1 MRVRLLLCL
10 VFLVSLQAKAQEYFP
25 KNDGVKNPQT
35 NYTIFKNAKIHLS
48 PQETIESGMFV
59 VKDGKITAIGKS
71 VDEPTNSV
79 VIDLEGKEVYP
90 SFIDLYSS
98 FGIKEPEE
106 AGSGNGQ
113 PQYEASREGYYWNDH
128 IRPETDAV
136 QTFNYDEKAASSLHK
151 AGFGAVNTHVPDG
164 IIRGTGM
171 LVALNPEGTEG
182 DRILKDRSAQYLSF
196 DKSKQSRQSYPTSI
210 MGAMALIR
218 QAYLDADWYGKGKS
232 KNKDL
237 ALEALNRN
245 KNLTQIFATDNL
257 LDALRAGKIGN
268 EFNID
273 YVILGDGKEY
283 ERLQEIKETGSTFI
297 VPLNFP
303 DAFDVENPF
312 MAEKLT
318 LAEMKAWNQAPANLK
333 MLAENDIPFTITA
346 HDLGDEKDFRDNL
359 IKAVNYG
366 LSKEDALA
374 ALTTTP
380 AQILGEGN
388 RLGTLKEGAWAN
400 FIITSGD
407 YFDKETS
414 VFENW
419 IQGERTV
426 INKMNTTD
434 ITGTY
439 DLNLEGTTYEL
450 KISGKP
456 EAPKASVKSGDT
468 KLGAKLSFS
477 DNWINLLLSPAD
489 TTKTGFTRLVA
500 KTDESTEV
508 ISGTAYLSDGLE
520 TDFSA
525 TRKATTEIAESEE
538 DEEENGEE
546 EEEEEK
552 IREIMPV
559 SFPNKAYGFS
569 EMPEEETILFQNATV
584 WTNEE
589 EGILENTDVL
599 VRNGKISRI
608 GENLNAGNARVVDAT
623 GKHLTSGIIDE
634 HSHIAA
640 SAINEAGHNSTAE
653 VTMEDVV
660 DPTDM
665 NIYRNLAGGVTT
677 VQLLHGSANPIGGR
691 SAILRLKWGENAED
705 MIFENSPKFIKFAL
719 GENVKQSNWGSRSRF
734 PQTRMGVEQVF
745 TDYFTRAREYEEARE
760 NDKDFRRD
768 LEMETLLEI
777 INSERF
783 VSAHSY
789 VQSEINMLM
798 KVAENFDFRI
808 NTFTHIL
815 EGYKVADKMK
825 EHGAGG
831 STFSDWWAYKY
842 EVNDAIP
849 FNAPIMHSQ
858 GIVTAINSDDA
869 EMSRR
874 LNQEAAKSVKYGG
887 VSEEDAW
894 KFVTLNPAKLLHI
907 DDRVGSVKTGKDADL
922 VLWSDNPLSIYAKAE
937 KTLIQGKV
945 FFDIEKDKQLRE
957 EIQQQR
963 SELITQMLE
972 AKNKGLKTQPVTKK
986 EEQHIHCNTLEAIK

>member
-1 MRVRLLLCL
+1 MKIRLLLCL
-10 VFLVSLQAKAQEYFP
+10 VFLVSLQSNAQEYFP

-35 NYTIFKNAKIHLS
+35 NYTVFKNAKIHVS
-48 PQETIESGMFV
+48 PQQTIENGMFV

-71 VDEPTNSV
+71 VSEPQNSI
-79 VIDLEGKEVYP
+79 VIDLKGKEVYP

-98 FGIKEPEE
+98 FGVKEPKE
-106 AGSGNGQ
+106 ASNGNGQ
-113 PQYEASREGYYWNDH
+113 PQYDANREGYYWNDH

-136 QTFNYDEKAASSLHK
+136 QHFNYDEKTVTSFHK

-171 LVALNPEGTEG
+171 LVALNPGGTEG

-196 DKSKQSRQSYPTSI
+196 DKSKLSRQSYPTST

-218 QAYLDADWYGKGKS
+218 QTYLDAEWYGKGKS
-232 KNKDL
+232 NNKDL

-268 EFNID
+268 EFNVN

-283 ERLQEIKETGSTFI
+283 QRLKEIKETGSTFI

-303 DAFDVENPF
+303 DAYDVENPF
-312 MAEKLT
+312 
-318 LAEMKAWNQAPANLK
+318 LAEHVTLEEMKTWNQAPANLK
-333 MLAENDIPFTITA
+333 MLAENEIPFTITA
-346 HDLGDEKDFRDNL
+346 HNLEAEKDFRNNL
-359 IKAVNYG
+359 LKAVSYG

-380 AQILGEGN
+380 AKILGEEN

-419 IQGERTV
+419 IQGEKIV

-439 DLNLEGTTYEL
+439 DLNLDGKTYEL

-477 DNWINLLLSPAD
+477 DNWMNLLLSPAD

-500 KTDESTEV
+500 KTDENKEQ
-508 ISGTAYLSDGLE
+508 ISGTAYLSDGSE

-525 TRKATTEIAESEE
+525 TRKASNETAAAEE
-538 DEEENGEE
+538 DEEENGEDKE
-546 EEEEEK
+546 ED

-569 EMPEEETILFQNATV
+569 EMPKEETILFKNATV
-584 WTNEE
+584 WTNEA

-599 VRNGKISRI
+599 VKNGEISRI
-608 GENLNAGNARVVDAT
+608 GKNLSAGNAKVIDAT

-691 SAILRLKWGENAED
+691 SAILRLKWGEDAED

-745 TDYFTRAREYEEARE
+745 TDYFTRAKEYEKAKQ
-760 NDKDFRRD
+760 NDKDFRKD

-887 VSEEDAW
+887 VSEEEAW

-945 FFDIEKDKQLRE
+945 FFDIERDKKLRE

-986 EEQHIHCNTLEAIK
+986 EEQHIHCNTLEEIH

>member
-1 MRVRLLLCL
+1 MKLRLLLCL
-10 VFLVSLQAKAQEYFP
+10 VFLASLQSKAQEYFP

-35 NYTIFKNAKIHLS
+35 NYTVFKNAKIHVS
-48 PQETIESGMFV
+48 PQEIIENGSFV

-71 VDEPTNSV
+71 VKEPTNSI
-79 VIDLEGKEVYP
+79 VIDLEGNEVYP

-98 FGIKEPEE
+98 FGVKEPKE
-106 AGSGNGQ
+106 AQRSNGQ

-128 IRPETDAV
+128 IRPETKAV
-136 QTFNYDEKAASSLHK
+136 EVFSYDDKAATSLHK
-151 AGFGAVNTHVPDG
+151 AGFGVVNTHVPDG

-171 LVALNPEGTEG
+171 LVALNPAGTEG
-182 DRILKDRSAQYLSF
+182 ERILKDRSAQYLSF
-196 DKSKQSRQSYPTSI
+196 DKSKLSHQSYPTST

-218 QAYLDADWYGKGKS
+218 QAYLDANWYEKGKS
-232 KNKDL
+232 ENKDL

-257 LDALRAGKIGN
+257 LDALRAGKIGK
-268 EFNID
+268 EFNIN

-283 ERLQEIKETGSTFI
+283 QRMQEIKETGSTFI

-303 DAFDVENPF
+303 DAYDVEDPF
-312 MAEKLT
+312 
-318 LAEMKAWNQAPANLK
+318 LAEHLSLEEMKTWNQAPANLK
-333 MLAENDIPFTITA
+333 MLAENDIPFTITT
-346 HDLGDEKDFRDNL
+346 HDLNVEKDFRSNL
-359 IKAVNYG
+359 LKAVKYG
-366 LSKEDALA
+366 LNKEDALA

-380 AQILGEGN
+380 AKILGEEN

-414 VFENW
+414 IYENW
-419 IQGERTV
+419 TQGKRTV
-426 INKMNTTD
+426 INKIKTND
-434 ITGTY
+434 ITGNY
-439 DLNLEGTTYEL
+439 QLKLEGKDYKLNIT
-450 KISGKP
+450 GKP
-456 EAPKASVKSGDT
+456 EAPKASVKSNDT

-477 DNWINLLLSPAD
+477 NNWMNLLLSSAD
-489 TTKTGFTRLVA
+489 TTKSAFTRLVA
-500 KTDESTEV
+500 KIGKNADE
-508 ISGTAYLSDGLE
+508 ISGTAYLSDGSE
-520 TDFSA
+520 TRFTA
-525 TRKATTEIAESEE
+525 TKEVSTKTAEAEE
-538 DEEENGEE
+538 VEENDDQEAKEEEL
-546 EEEEEK
+546 
-552 IREIMPV
+552 REIMPV

-569 EMPEEETILFQNATV
+569 DMPKEETILFQNATV
-584 WTNEE
+584 WTNEK
-589 EGILENTDVL
+589 EGIIENTDVL
-599 VRNGKISRI
+599 VKNGKISKI
-608 GENLNAGNARVVDAT
+608 GQNLRAGNARVIDAT

-653 VTMEDVV
+653 VSMEDVV
-660 DPTDM
+660 DPTDI

-705 MIFENSPKFIKFAL
+705 LIFEDSPKFIKFAL
-719 GENVKQSNWGSRSRF
+719 GDNVKQSNWGSRSRF

-745 TDYFTRAREYEEARE
+745 TDYFTRAREYEEARN
-760 NDKDFRRD
+760 NDEDFRKD
-768 LEMETLLEI
+768 LEMETLVEI
-777 INSERF
+777 LNSERF

-825 EHGAGG
+825 AHGAGG

-849 FNAPIMHSQ
+849 YNAPIMHSQ

-945 FFDIEKDKQLRE
+945 FFDIEKDKELRE
-957 EIQQQR
+957 EIQEQR
-963 SELITQMLE
+963 SKLITQMLQ

-986 EEQHIHCNTLEAIK
+986 EEQHIHCNLLEEVH

>member
-1 MRVRLLLCL
+1 MKVRLLLCL
-10 VFLVSLQAKAQEYFP
+10 VFLISLQSKAQEYFP

-35 NYTIFKNAKIHLS
+35 NYRVFKNARIHTS
-48 PQETIESGMFV
+48 PGNVIENGSFV

-71 VDEPTNSV
+71 VNIPKNAVTV
-79 VIDLEGKEVYP
+79 DLEGKEVYP

-98 FGIKEPEE
+98 FGIKKPTP
-106 AGSGNGQ
+106 AGKGNGQ
-113 PQYEASREGYYWNDH
+113 PQYDANREGYYWNDH
-128 IRPETDAV
+128 IRPETEAV
-136 QTFNYDEKAASSLHK
+136 KSFKYDKKTASALHK
-151 AGFGAVNTHVPDG
+151 AGFGVVNTHVPDG
-164 IIRGTGM
+164 IIRGSGM
-171 LVALNPEGTEG
+171 LVALTPEGTEG
-182 DRILKDRSAQYLSF
+182 ERILKNRSSQFLSF
-196 DKSKQSRQSYPTSI
+196 DKSKKSRQTYPTST

-218 QAYLDADWYGKGKS
+218 QAYMDADWYEKGNA

-237 ALEALNRN
+237 ALEALNKN

-257 LDALRAGKIGN
+257 LDALRAAKIGN
-268 EFNID
+268 EFDVD

-283 ERLQEIKETGSTFI
+283 ERLKEVKKSGKTFI

-303 DAFDVENPF
+303 EAFDVADPF
-312 MAEKLT
+312 MAENVS

-333 MLAENDIPFTITA
+333 MLSENNIPFTITA
-346 HDLGDEKDFRDNL
+346 HDLEVDKDFRKNL

-366 LSKEDALA
+366 LSKKAALA

-380 AQILGEGN
+380 AKIMGKENELGS
-388 RLGTLKEGAWAN
+388 LKEGAWAN
-400 FIITSGD
+400 FIVTSGD

-414 VFENW
+414 IYENW
-419 IQGERTV
+419 VQGKRAI
-426 INKMNTTD
+426 INPINTTN

-439 DLNLEGTTYEL
+439 QLNLDGENYEL

-456 EAPKASVKSGDT
+456 EKPKANVTQGDT
-468 KLGAKLSFS
+468 KLGAKLTFS
-477 DNWINLLLSPAD
+477 NNWMNLLLTSPD
-489 TTKTGFTRLVA
+489 TTKTAFTRLVA
-500 KTDESTEV
+500 KTPEKANN
-508 ISGTAYLSDGLE
+508 IKGIAYLEDGSE
-520 TDFSA
+520 TSFTATKETSA
-525 TRKATTEIAESEE
+525 GKMEKEE
-538 DEEENGEE
+538 DKEDDEENDEPE
-546 EEEEEK
+546 THEVL
-552 IREIMPV
+552 PV

-569 EMPEEETILFQNATV
+569 ELPKQEKILFKNATV
-584 WTNEE
+584 WTNEAD
-589 EGILENTDVL
+589 GILENTDVL
-599 VRNGKISRI
+599 IKNGEISKI
-608 GENLNAGNARVVDAT
+608 GKDLNPGNAKVIDAT

-653 VTMEDVV
+653 VIMEDVINPS
-660 DPTDM
+660 DI

-677 VQLLHGSANPIGGR
+677 IQLLHGSANPIGGR
-691 SAILRLKWGENAED
+691 SAILRLKWGEDAED

-745 TDYFTRAREYEEARE
+745 TDYFTRAREYEEKKNSGEA
-760 NDKDFRRD
+760 FRKD
-768 LEMETLLEI
+768 LEMETLVEI
-777 INSERF
+777 LNSERF
-783 VSAHSY
+783 VSSHSY
-789 VQSEINMLM
+789 IQSEINMLM

-858 GIVTAINSDDA
+858 GVTVAINSDDA

-907 DDRVGSVKTGKDADL
+907 DDRVGSIKKGKDADL
-922 VLWSDNPLSIYAKAE
+922 VLWSDHPLSIYAKAE

-945 FFDIEKDKQLRE
+945 FFDLEKDKMLRNKIKE
-957 EIQQQR
+957 QR
-963 SELITQMLE
+963 SQLIGQMLS
-972 AKNKGLKTQPVTKK
+972 AKNKGVKTKKVTKK
-986 EEQHIHCNTLEAIK
+986 ETTVFHCETLEELE

>member
-1 MRVRLLLCL
+1 MKIRLLLCL
-10 VFLVSLQAKAQEYFP
+10 VFLVSLQSNAQEYFP

-35 NYTIFKNAKIHLS
+35 NYTVFKNAKIHVS
-48 PQETIESGMFV
+48 PQQTIENGMFV

-71 VDEPTNSV
+71 VSEPQNSI

-98 FGIKEPEE
+98 FGVKEPKE
-106 AGSGNGQ
+106 ASNGNGQ
-113 PQYEASREGYYWNDH
+113 PQYDANREGYYWNDH
-128 IRPETDAV
+128 IRPETEAV
-136 QTFNYDEKAASSLHK
+136 QHFNYDEKTATSLHK

-171 LVALNPEGTEG
+171 LVALNPGGTEG

-196 DKSKQSRQSYPTSI
+196 DKSKLSRQSYPTST

-218 QAYLDADWYGKGKS
+218 QTYLDAEWYGKGKS

-268 EFNID
+268 EFNVN

-283 ERLQEIKETGSTFI
+283 QRLEEIKETGSTFI

-303 DAFDVENPF
+303 DAYDVEDPF
-312 MAEKLT
+312 MAEHVT
-318 LAEMKAWNQAPANLK
+318 IEEMKTWNQAPANLK
-333 MLAENDIPFTITA
+333 MLAENDIPFTITT
-346 HDLGDEKDFRDNL
+346 HDLDAEKDFRNNL
-359 IKAVNYG
+359 LKAVSYG

-380 AQILGEGN
+380 AKILGEEN

-419 IQGERTV
+419 IQGEKTV

-439 DLNLEGTTYEL
+439 DLNLEGKTYEL

-468 KLGAKLSFS
+468 KLGTKLSFS
-477 DNWINLLLSPAD
+477 DNWMNLLLSPAD

-500 KTDESTEV
+500 KTDDNKEQ
-508 ISGTAYLSDGLE
+508 ISGTAYLSDGSE

-525 TRKATTEIAESEE
+525 TRKALNETAAAEE
-538 DEEENGEE
+538 DEEENGEDKE
-546 EEEEEK
+546 ED

-569 EMPEEETILFQNATV
+569 EMPEEETILFKNATV
-584 WTNEE
+584 WTNEA
-589 EGILENTDVL
+589 EGIIENTDVL
-599 VRNGKISRI
+599 VKNGEISRI
-608 GENLNAGNARVVDAT
+608 GKNLNAGNAKVIDAT

-691 SAILRLKWGENAED
+691 SAILRLKWGEDAKD

-745 TDYFTRAREYEEARE
+745 TDYFTRAKEYEKAKQ
-760 NDKDFRRD
+760 NDKDFRKD

-887 VSEEDAW
+887 VSEEESW

-922 VLWSDNPLSIYAKAE
+922 VLWSDNPLSIYARAE

-945 FFDIEKDKQLRE
+945 FFDIERDKKLRE

-986 EEQHIHCNTLEAIK
+986 EEQHIHCNTLEEIH

>member
-1 MRVRLLLCL
+1 MKLRLLLCL
-10 VFLVSLQAKAQEYFP
+10 VFLVTLQSKAQEYFP

-35 NYTIFKNAKIHLS
+35 NHTVFKNAKIHVS
-48 PQETIESGMFV
+48 PQEIIENGSFV

-71 VDEPTNSV
+71 VNEPANSI
-79 VIDLEGKEVYP
+79 VIDLQGKEVYP

-98 FGIKEPEE
+98 FGIKEPKEVE
-106 AGSGNGQ
+106 GGNGQ

-128 IRPETDAV
+128 IRPETEAV
-136 QTFNYDEKAASSLHK
+136 AAFNYDEKAAASLHK
-151 AGFGAVNTHVPDG
+151 AGFSVVNTHVPDG

-182 DRILKDRSAQYLSF
+182 DRILKDRSAQYLSL
-196 DKSKQSRQSYPTSI
+196 DKSKLSRQSYPTST

-218 QAYLDADWYGKGKS
+218 QAYLDAEWYGKGKS
-232 KNKDL
+232 ENKDL

-268 EFNID
+268 EFNVD

-283 ERLQEIKETGSTFI
+283 QRLQEIKETGSTFI

-303 DAFDVENPF
+303 NAYDVENPF
-312 MAEKLT
+312 MAEHVT
-318 LAEMKAWNQAPANLK
+318 LEEMKTWNQAPANLK
-333 MLAENDIPFTITA
+333 MLAEKKIPFTITT
-346 HDLGDEKDFRDNL
+346 HDLDIEKDFRNNL
-359 IKAVNYG
+359 LKAVKYG

-380 AQILGEGN
+380 AKILGEEN

-414 VFENW
+414 IYENW
-419 IQGERTV
+419 IQGKKAV
-426 INKMNTTD
+426 INEMKTTD

-439 DLNLEGTTYEL
+439 NLKVDGKDYEL
-450 KISGKP
+450 KITGKP
-456 EAPKASVKSGDT
+456 EAPKASVRSGDT

-477 DNWINLLLSPAD
+477 NNWINLLLSSAD

-500 KTDESTEV
+500 KTDENIDK
-508 ISGTAYLSDGLE
+508 ISGTAYLSDGSE
-520 TDFSA
+520 TSFSA
-525 TRKATTEIAESEE
+525 VKKSSTEITETSEE
-538 DEEENGEE
+538 EEENGDKEDE
-546 EEEEEK
+546 D

-569 EMPEEETILFQNATV
+569 EMPKEETILFKNATV

-589 EGILENTDVL
+589 EGIIENTDVL
-599 VRNGKISRI
+599 VKDGKISRI
-608 GENLNAGNARVVDAT
+608 GENLNVGNARVIDAT

-653 VTMEDVV
+653 VSMEDVV

-705 MIFENSPKFIKFAL
+705 LIFENSPKFIKFAL

-745 TDYFTRAREYEEARE
+745 TDYFTRAREYEEARKT
-760 NDKDFRRD
+760 DKDFRKD
-768 LEMETLLEI
+768 LEMETLVEI
-777 INSERF
+777 LNSERF

-907 DDRVGSVKTGKDADL
+907 DDRVGSIKTGKDADL

-945 FFDIEKDKQLRE
+945 FFDIEKDKKLRE

-963 SELITQMLE
+963 STLITQMLQ

-986 EEQHIHCNTLEAIK
+986 EEQHIHCNLLEEIH

>member
-1 MRVRLLLCL
+1 MKIRLLLCL
-10 VFLVSLQAKAQEYFP
+10 VFLVSLQSNAQEYFP

-35 NYTIFKNAKIHLS
+35 NYTVFKNAKIHVS
-48 PQETIESGMFV
+48 PQQTIENGMFV

-71 VDEPTNSV
+71 VSEPQNSI
-79 VIDLEGKEVYP
+79 VIDLKGKEVYP

-98 FGIKEPEE
+98 FGVKEPKE
-106 AGSGNGQ
+106 ASNGNGQ
-113 PQYEASREGYYWNDH
+113 PQYDANREGYYWNDH

-136 QTFNYDEKAASSLHK
+136 QHFNYDEKTVTSFHK

-171 LVALNPEGTEG
+171 LVALNPGGTEG

-196 DKSKQSRQSYPTSI
+196 DKSKLSRQSYPTST

-218 QAYLDADWYGKGKS
+218 QTYLDAEWYGKGKS
-232 KNKDL
+232 NNKDL

-268 EFNID
+268 EFNVN

-283 ERLQEIKETGSTFI
+283 QRLKEIKETGSTFI

-303 DAFDVENPF
+303 DAYDVENPF
-312 MAEKLT
+312 
-318 LAEMKAWNQAPANLK
+318 LAEHVTLEEMKTWNQAPANLK
-333 MLAENDIPFTITA
+333 MLAENEIPFTITA
-346 HDLGDEKDFRDNL
+346 HNLEAEKDFRNNL
-359 IKAVNYG
+359 LKAVSYG

-380 AQILGEGN
+380 AKILGEEN

-419 IQGERTV
+419 IQGEKIV

-439 DLNLEGTTYEL
+439 DLNLEGKTYEL

-477 DNWINLLLSPAD
+477 DNWMNLLLSPAD

-500 KTDESTEV
+500 KTDENKEQ
-508 ISGTAYLSDGLE
+508 ISGTAYLSDGSE

-525 TRKATTEIAESEE
+525 TRKASNETAAAEE
-538 DEEENGEE
+538 DEEENGEDKE
-546 EEEEEK
+546 ED

-569 EMPEEETILFQNATV
+569 EMPKEETILFKNATV
-584 WTNEE
+584 WTNEA

-599 VRNGKISRI
+599 VKNGEISRI
-608 GENLNAGNARVVDAT
+608 GKNLSAGNAKVIDAT

-691 SAILRLKWGENAED
+691 SAILRLKWGEDAED

-745 TDYFTRAREYEEARE
+745 TDYFTRAKEYEKAKQ
-760 NDKDFRRD
+760 NDKDFRKD

-887 VSEEDAW
+887 VSEEEAW

-945 FFDIEKDKQLRE
+945 FFDIERDKKLRE

-972 AKNKGLKTQPVTKK
+972 AKNKGLQTQPVTKK
-986 EEQHIHCNTLEAIK
+986 EEQHIHCNTLEEIH

>member
-1 MRVRLLLCL
+1 MKERLLLCL

-25 KNDGVKNPQT
+25 KNDGIKTPQT
-35 NYTIFKNAKIHLS
+35 TYTVLKNAKIHVN
-48 PQETIESGMFV
+48 PNQIIENGV
-59 VKDGKITAIGKS
+59 LVIKDGKITALGKS
-71 VDEPTNSV
+71 VREPENSII
-79 VIDLEGKEVYP
+79 IDLQGKEVYP

-98 FGIKEPEE
+98 FGIKKPE
-106 AGSGNGQ
+106 ASSNQNGQ
-113 PQYEASREGYYWNDH
+113 PQYKASREGYYWNDH

-136 QTFNYDEKAASSLHK
+136 SHFNYDEKEAASLHK
-151 AGFGAVNTHVPDG
+151 VGFGVVNTHLPDG

-171 LVALNPEGTEG
+171 LVALNSKGTQG

-196 DKSKQSRQSYPTSI
+196 DKSVKSQQSYPTST

-218 QAYLDADWYGKGKS
+218 QAYLDAQWYSNGNS
-232 KNKDL
+232 QTKDL
-237 ALEALNRN
+237 ALEALNQN
-245 KNLTQIFATDNL
+245 QNLTQIFATDNL
-257 LDALRAGKIGN
+257 LDALRAAKIGN
-268 EFNID
+268 EFNRD
-273 YVILGDGKEY
+273 YVILGNGEEY
-283 ERLQEIKETGSTFI
+283 QRIQEIKESGNTFMI
-297 VPLNFP
+297 PLNFP
-303 DAFDVENPF
+303 SAYDVEDPF
-312 MAEKLT
+312 LAQHVT
-318 LAEMKAWNQAPANLK
+318 LEEMKTWNQAPANLK
-333 MLAENDIPFTITA
+333 MLAENDIPFTITS
-346 HDLGDEKDFRDNL
+346 HGLKEVKDFRNNL
-359 IKAVNYG
+359 IKAIKYG
-366 LSKEDALA
+366 LSKEDALT

-380 AQILGEGN
+380 ARILGQEKL
-388 RLGTLKEGAWAN
+388 LGTLKEGAWAN

-414 VFENW
+414 VYENW
-419 IQGERTV
+419 VQGEKTV
-426 INKMNTTD
+426 INKMNTRD

-439 DLNLEGTTYEL
+439 QLEIHGDNYEL
-450 KISGKP
+450 EITGEP
-456 EAPKASVKSGDT
+456 QELKANVKSEDHQ
-468 KLGAKLSFS
+468 LGAKLSF
-477 DNWINLLLSPAD
+477 DNNWMNLLLTPAD
-489 TTKTGFTRLVA
+489 TTKTGFMRLVA
-500 KTDESTEV
+500 KTDENKED
-508 ISGTAYLSDGLE
+508 ISGTAYLSDGSE
-520 TDFSA
+520 TSFRAIKMAA
-525 TRKATTEIAESEE
+525 TDKAQSEKEKEKDKE
-538 DEEENGEE
+538 DKEEEIH
-546 EEEEEK
+546 K
-552 IREIMPV
+552 ILPV

-569 EMPEEETILFQNATV
+569 EMPKEENILFQNATV
-584 WTNEE
+584 WTNEK

-599 VRNGKISRI
+599 VKDGKIAKV
-608 GENLNAGNARVVDAT
+608 GTNLSDPNARVIDAT

-653 VTMEDVV
+653 VTMEDVI
-660 DPTDM
+660 DPTDI

-677 VQLLHGSANPIGGR
+677 VQLLHGSANPIGGQ

-745 TDYFTRAREYEEARE
+745 IDYFTRAKEYEASRVEDE
-760 NDKDFRRD
+760 NFRRD
-768 LEMETLLEI
+768 LEMETLVEI
-777 INSERF
+777 LNSERF
-783 VSAHSY
+783 VTAHSY
-789 VQSEINMLM
+789 IQSEINMLM
-798 KVAENFDFRI
+798 EVAENFDFRI

-849 FNAPIMHSQ
+849 FNAAIMHSQ

-887 VSEEDAW
+887 VSEEEAW

-922 VLWSDNPLSIYAKAE
+922 VLWSTNPLSVYSKAE

-945 FFDIEKDKQLRE
+945 FFDIEKDKELRE
-957 EIQQQR
+957 EIQSQR
-963 SELITQMLE
+963 STLITQMLE
-972 AKNKGLKTQPVTKK
+972 AKNNGLKTQPVTKK
-986 EEQHIHCNTLEAIK
+986 EKPEIHCNTLTEIH

>member
-1 MRVRLLLCL
+1 MKVRLLLCL
-10 VFLVSLQAKAQEYFP
+10 VFLVSLQTKAQEYFP

-35 NYTIFKNAKIHLS
+35 NYRVFKNAKIHIS
-48 PQETIESGMFV
+48 PGELIENGSFV

-71 VDEPTNSV
+71 VNTPANA
-79 VIDLEGKEVYP
+79 VIVDLKGKEVYP

-98 FGIKEPEE
+98 FGIKAPKE
-106 AGSGNGQ
+106 ADNGNGQ
-113 PQYEASREGYYWNDH
+113 PQYHANREGYYWNDH

-136 QTFNYDEKAASSLHK
+136 QEFNYDEKSASALHK
-151 AGFGAVNTHVPDG
+151 AGFGVVNTHLPDG

-171 LVALNPEGTEG
+171 LVALTPEGTEG

-196 DKSKQSRQSYPTSI
+196 DKSKKSRQTYPTST

-218 QAYLDADWYGKGKS
+218 QAYLDADWYKKGKT

-245 KNLTQIFATDNL
+245 KNLKQIFATDNL
-257 LDALRAGKIGN
+257 LDALRAAKIGN
-268 EFNID
+268 EFAID

-283 ERLQEIKETGSTFI
+283 ERLEEVKKTGKTFI

-312 MAEKLT
+312 MAEHLS
-318 LAEMKAWNQAPANLK
+318 LAEMKEWNQAPANLK
-333 MLAENDIPFTITA
+333 MLSENNIPFTITS
-346 HDLGDEKDFRDNL
+346 HELEEGKDFRKNL
-359 IKAVNYG
+359 LKAVAYG
-366 LSKEDALA
+366 LSKEAALT

-380 AQILGEGN
+380 AKILGEEN
-388 RLGTLKEGAWAN
+388 KLGTLKKGAWAN

-407 YFDKETS
+407 YFDEETS
-414 VFENW
+414 IYENW
-419 IQGERTV
+419 VQGKRAV
-426 INKMNTTD
+426 IETMNTTD

-439 DLNLEGTTYEL
+439 NLKLDGESYEL

-456 EAPKASVKSGDT
+456 EKPKASVTQGDT
-468 KLGAKLSFS
+468 KLGAKLSFAN
-477 DNWINLLLSPAD
+477 NWMNLLLSSPD
-489 TTKTGFTRLVA
+489 TTKTTFTRLVA
-500 KTDESTEV
+500 KTPKISNN
-508 ISGTAYLSDGLE
+508 ISGIAYLEDGAE
-520 TDFSA
+520 TNFTA
-525 TRKATTEIAESEE
+525 TKKTTSETEEDKEDDKEE
-538 DEEENGEE
+538 DEEPAIHEVL
-546 EEEEEK
+546 
-552 IREIMPV
+552 PV

-569 EMPEEETILFQNATV
+569 ELPKQEKILFKNATV
-584 WTNEE
+584 WTNEAD
-589 EGILENTDVL
+589 GILENTDVL
-599 VRNGKISRI
+599 VRNGEISKI
-608 GENLNAGNARVVDAT
+608 GKDLNAGNARVIDAT

-653 VTMEDVV
+653 VSMEDVINPS
-660 DPTDM
+660 DI

-705 MIFENSPKFIKFAL
+705 MIFEDSPKFIKFAL

-734 PQTRMGVEQVF
+734 PQTRMGVEQVY
-745 TDYFTRAREYEEARE
+745 TDYFTRAREYEERKK
-760 NDKDFRRD
+760 NDEDFRKD
-768 LEMETLLEI
+768 LEMETLVEI
-777 INSERF
+777 LNSERF

-789 VQSEINMLM
+789 IQSEINMLM

-858 GIVTAINSDDA
+858 GITVAINSDDP

-874 LNQEAAKSVKYGG
+874 LNQEAAKSIKYGG

-907 DDRVGSVKTGKDADL
+907 DDRVGSIKPGKDADL
-922 VLWSDNPLSIYAKAE
+922 VLWSDHPLSIYAKAE

-945 FFDIEKDKQLRE
+945 FFDVERDRKLRAK
-957 EIQQQR
+957 IKKQR
-963 SELITQMLE
+963 SQLVTQMLS
-972 AKNKGLKTQPVTKK
+972 AKNKGVKTQKVTKK
-986 EEQHIHCNTLEAIK
+986 KEQEIHCNTLEELQ

>member
-1 MRVRLLLCL
+1 MKLRLLLCL
-10 VFLVSLQAKAQEYFP
+10 VFLASLQSKAQEYFP

-35 NYTIFKNAKIHLS
+35 NYTVFKNAKIHVS
-48 PQETIESGMFV
+48 PQEIIENGSFV

-71 VDEPTNSV
+71 VKEPTNSI
-79 VIDLEGKEVYP
+79 VIDLEGNEVYP

-98 FGIKEPEE
+98 FGVKELKT
-106 AGSGNGQ
+106 AQRSNGQ
-113 PQYEASREGYYWNDH
+113 PQYQASREGYYWNDH
-128 IRPETDAV
+128 IRPETKAV
-136 QTFNYDEKAASSLHK
+136 EVFSYDDKAATSLHK
-151 AGFGAVNTHVPDG
+151 AGFGVVNTHVPDG

-171 LVALNPEGTEG
+171 LVALNPAGSEGE
-182 DRILKDRSAQYLSF
+182 RILKDRSAQYLSF
-196 DKSKQSRQSYPTSI
+196 DKSKLSHQSYPTST

-218 QAYLDADWYGKGKS
+218 QAYLDANWYEKGKS
-232 KNKDL
+232 ANKDL

-257 LDALRAGKIGN
+257 LDALRAGKIGK
-268 EFNID
+268 EFNIN

-283 ERLQEIKETGSTFI
+283 QRMQEIKETGSTFI

-303 DAFDVENPF
+303 NAYDVENPF
-312 MAEKLT
+312 
-318 LAEMKAWNQAPANLK
+318 LAEHLSLEEMKTWNQAPANLK
-333 MLAENDIPFTITA
+333 MLAENDIPFTITT
-346 HDLGDEKDFRDNL
+346 HDLNVEKDFRSNL
-359 IKAVNYG
+359 LKAVKYG
-366 LSKEDALA
+366 LNKEDALA

-380 AQILGEGN
+380 AKILGEEN

-414 VFENW
+414 IYENW
-419 IQGERTV
+419 TQGKRTV
-426 INKMNTTD
+426 INKIKTND
-434 ITGTY
+434 ITGNY
-439 DLNLEGTTYEL
+439 QLKLEGKDYKLNIT
-450 KISGKP
+450 GKP
-456 EAPKASVKSGDT
+456 EAPKASIKSNDT

-477 DNWINLLLSPAD
+477 NNWMNLLLSSPD
-489 TTKTGFTRLVA
+489 TTKTAFTRLVA
-500 KTDESTEV
+500 KIGENANE
-508 ISGTAYLSDGLE
+508 ISGTAYLSDGSE
-520 TDFSA
+520 TRFTA
-525 TRKATTEIAESEE
+525 TKEVSTKTAETEEVEE
-538 DEEENGEE
+538 NDDEEAKEE
-546 EEEEEK
+546 EL
-552 IREIMPV
+552 REIMPV

-569 EMPEEETILFQNATV
+569 EMPKEEIILFQNATV
-584 WTNEE
+584 WTNEK
-589 EGILENTDVL
+589 EGIIENTDVL
-599 VRNGKISRI
+599 VKNGKISKI
-608 GENLNAGNARVVDAT
+608 GQNLRAGNARVIDAT

-653 VTMEDVV
+653 VSMEDVV
-660 DPTDM
+660 DPTDI

-705 MIFENSPKFIKFAL
+705 LIFEDSPKFIKFAL

-745 TDYFTRAREYEEARE
+745 TDYFTRAREYEEARN
-760 NDKDFRRD
+760 NDEDFRKD
-768 LEMETLLEI
+768 LEMETLVEI
-777 INSERF
+777 LNSERF

-825 EHGAGG
+825 AHGAGG

-849 FNAPIMHSQ
+849 YNAPIMHSQ

-945 FFDIEKDKQLRE
+945 FFDIEKDKELRE
-957 EIQQQR
+957 EIQEQR
-963 SELITQMLE
+963 SKIITQMLQ
-972 AKNKGLKTQPVTKK
+972 AKNKGLETQPVTKK
-986 EEQHIHCNTLEAIK
+986 EEQHIHCNLLEEVH

>member
-1 MRVRLLLCL
+1 
-10 VFLVSLQAKAQEYFP
+10 
-25 KNDGVKNPQT
+25 
-35 NYTIFKNAKIHLS
+35 
-48 PQETIESGMFV
+48 
-59 VKDGKITAIGKS
+59 
-71 VDEPTNSV
+71 
-79 VIDLEGKEVYP
+79 
-90 SFIDLYSS
+90 
-98 FGIKEPEE
+98 
-106 AGSGNGQ
+106 
-113 PQYEASREGYYWNDH
+113 
-128 IRPETDAV
+128 
-136 QTFNYDEKAASSLHK
+136 
-151 AGFGAVNTHVPDG
+151 
-164 IIRGTGM
+164 M
-171 LVALNPEGTEG
+171 LVALNPEGSEG
-182 DRILKDRSAQYLSF
+182 DLILKDRSAQYLSF
-196 DKSKQSRQSYPTSI
+196 DKSKQSRQSYPTST

-218 QAYLDADWYGKGKS
+218 QAYLDAEWYGKGKS

-303 DAFDVENPF
+303 DAYNVEDPF
-312 MAEKLT
+312 MAEHLT
-318 LAEMKAWNQAPANLK
+318 LEEMKTWNQAPANLK

-346 HDLGDEKDFRDNL
+346 HDLDAEKDFRNNL
-359 IKAVNYG
+359 LKAVTYG

-380 AQILGEGN
+380 AKILGEEN

-407 YFDKETS
+407 YFNKETS

-419 IQGERTV
+419 IQGERAV

-439 DLNLEGTTYEL
+439 NLNLEGTTYEL

-456 EAPKASVKSGDT
+456 EAPKANVKLGDT
-468 KLGAKLSFS
+468 KLGAKLGFS
-477 DNWINLLLSPAD
+477 NNWINLLLSPAD

-500 KTDESTEV
+500 KTDESKDE
-508 ISGTAYLSDGLE
+508 ISGTAYLSDGSE
-520 TDFSA
+520 TSFSA
-525 TRKATTEIAESEE
+525 TKKAATETAEAE
-538 DEEENGEE
+538 DEEEKNAEDKDEE
-546 EEEEEK
+546 

-569 EMPEEETILFQNATV
+569 EMPNEETILFQNATV

-599 VRNGKISRI
+599 VKNGEISRI
-608 GENLNAGNARVVDAT
+608 GENINVGNARVIDAT

-653 VTMEDVV
+653 VTMQDVV

-677 VQLLHGSANPIGGR
+677 VQLLHGSANPIGGQ

-745 TDYFTRAREYEEARE
+745 TDYFTRAREYEEARQ
-760 NDKDFRRD
+760 NDEDFRRD
-768 LEMETLLEI
+768 LEMESILEI
-777 INSERF
+777 LNSERF

-789 VQSEINMLM
+789 IQSEINMLM

-858 GIVTAINSDDA
+858 GIVTAINSDNA

-907 DDRVGSVKTGKDADL
+907 DDRVGSIKTGKDADL

-945 FFDIEKDKQLRE
+945 FFDIEKDKELRE

-963 SELITQMLE
+963 SQLITQMLK

-986 EEQHIHCNTLEAIK
+986 EEQHIHCNILEEIR

>member
-1 MRVRLLLCL
+1 MKIRLLLCL
-10 VFLVSLQAKAQEYFP
+10 VFLVSLQSNAQEYFP

-35 NYTIFKNAKIHLS
+35 NYKVFKNAKIHVS
-48 PQETIESGMFV
+48 PQQTIENGMFV

-71 VDEPTNSV
+71 VSEPQNSI
-79 VIDLEGKEVYP
+79 VIDLKGKEVYP

-98 FGIKEPEE
+98 FGVKEPKE
-106 AGSGNGQ
+106 ASNGNGQ
-113 PQYEASREGYYWNDH
+113 PQYDANREGYYWNDH
-128 IRPETDAV
+128 IRPETDAA
-136 QTFNYDEKAASSLHK
+136 QHFNYDEKTATSLHK

-171 LVALNPEGTEG
+171 LVALNPVGTEG

-196 DKSKQSRQSYPTSI
+196 DKSKLSRQSYPTST

-218 QAYLDADWYGKGKS
+218 QTYLDAEWYGKGKS
-232 KNKDL
+232 NNKDL

-268 EFNID
+268 EFNVN

-283 ERLQEIKETGSTFI
+283 QRLEEIKETGSTFM

-303 DAFDVENPF
+303 DAYDVEDPF
-312 MAEKLT
+312 MAEHVT
-318 LAEMKAWNQAPANLK
+318 IEEMKTWNQAPANLK

-346 HDLGDEKDFRDNL
+346 HDLDAEKDFRNNL
-359 IKAVNYG
+359 LKAVSYG

-380 AQILGEGN
+380 AKILGEEN

-419 IQGERTV
+419 IQGEKTV

-439 DLNLEGTTYEL
+439 DLNLEGKTYEL

-477 DNWINLLLSPAD
+477 DNWMNLLLSPAD

-500 KTDESTEV
+500 KTDENKEQ
-508 ISGTAYLSDGLE
+508 ISGTAYLSDGSE

-525 TRKATTEIAESEE
+525 TRKASNETAAAEE
-538 DEEENGEE
+538 DEEENGEDKE
-546 EEEEEK
+546 ED

-569 EMPEEETILFQNATV
+569 EMPKEETILFKNATV
-584 WTNEE
+584 WTNEA

-599 VRNGKISRI
+599 VKNGEISRI
-608 GENLNAGNARVVDAT
+608 GKNLSAGNAKVIDAT

-691 SAILRLKWGENAED
+691 SAILRLKWGEDAED

-745 TDYFTRAREYEEARE
+745 TDYFTRAKEYEKAKQ
-760 NDKDFRRD
+760 NDKDFRKD

-887 VSEEDAW
+887 VSEEEAW

-945 FFDIEKDKQLRE
+945 FFDIERDKKLRE

-986 EEQHIHCNTLEAIK
+986 EEQHIHCNTLEEIH

>member
-1 MRVRLLLCL
+1 MKVRLLLCL

-35 NYTIFKNAKIHLS
+35 NYTVFKNAKIHVS

-71 VDEPTNSV
+71 VNEPANSV

-106 AGSGNGQ
+106 AGNGNGQ

-136 QTFNYDEKAASSLHK
+136 QTFNYDKKAASSLHK

-196 DKSKQSRQSYPTSI
+196 DKSKQSRQSYPTST

-218 QAYLDADWYGKGKS
+218 QAYLDAEWYSKGKS
-232 KNKDL
+232 ENKDL

-257 LDALRAGKIGN
+257 LNALRAGKIGN
-268 EFNID
+268 ELNIN

-312 MAEKLT
+312 MAEHLT

-333 MLAENDIPFTITA
+333 MLAENGIPFTITT
-346 HDLGDEKDFRDNL
+346 HGLEDDKNFRDNL
-359 IKAVNYG
+359 IKVVNYG
-366 LSKEDALA
+366 LSKEVALA

-407 YFDKETS
+407 YFDKDTS

-419 IQGERTV
+419 IQGKRTV

-439 DLNLEGTTYEL
+439 DLNLEGTNYEL

-500 KTDESTEV
+500 KTDESTDD
-508 ISGTAYLSDGLE
+508 ISGTAYLSNGSE
-520 TDFSA
+520 TTFSA
-525 TRKATTEIAESEE
+525 TKKTLTETAEAEE
-538 DEEENGEE
+538 DEEENGEDE
-546 EEEEEK
+546 EEE
-552 IREIMPV
+552 IHEIMPV

-569 EMPEEETILFQNATV
+569 EMPEEESILFQNATV

-660 DPTDM
+660 DPTDTD
-665 NIYRNLAGGVTT
+665 IYRNLAGGVTT
-677 VQLLHGSANPIGGR
+677 VQLLHGSANPIGGQ

-745 TDYFTRAREYEEARE
+745 TDYFTRAKEYEKARE
-760 NDKDFRRD
+760 NDEDFRRD

-945 FFDIEKDKQLRE
+945 FFDIERDKELRE

-972 AKNKGLKTQPVTKK
+972 AKNKGLKTQPVTKE
-986 EEQHIHCNTLEAIK
+986 EEQHIHCNTLEEIK